1 MNALDRAVLL
11 YRDIRTEYDA
21 LKKSQTE
28 ERKVY
33 QKKMAE
39 LEQRFAQALSHMGAD
54 SVRCEHGTVYKSER
68 VSTKVTDWDATLGFI
83 RDTDNW
89 DLLDHRVSKAVVEE
103 ILEETGEIVPGVERS
118 SEILIGV
125 RKPT

>member
-1 MNALDRAVLL
+1 MNAFDRAVLL
-11 YRDIRTEYDA
+11 YRNVRTEYEA

-33 QKKMAE
+33 QKRMAD
-39 LEQRFAQALSHMGAD
+39 LETRFAKALKQMGAE

-68 VSTKVTDWDATLGFI
+68 VSTKVKDWDATLGYI
-83 RDTDNW
+83 RETDNW